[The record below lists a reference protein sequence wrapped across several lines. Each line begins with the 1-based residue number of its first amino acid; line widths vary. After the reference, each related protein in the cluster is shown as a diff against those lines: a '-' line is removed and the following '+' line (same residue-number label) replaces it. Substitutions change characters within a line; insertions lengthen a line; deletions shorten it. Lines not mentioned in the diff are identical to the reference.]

1 LEFESLLVDR
11 DDPRVAGST
20 TIRWIASARGG
31 AGGFH
36 YEFRTRRGRSEVVE
50 QKGPSR
56 TWDWSPED
64 SGAFRVKVIVT
75 DCTGAGVDSGWSP
88 AYVVIPHLSKDTLLA
103 ALPVENLSGGEA
115 PLILLARSLRMN
127 LTERGFRLL
136 DDEVLEGFMKRHR
149 VRYTGGVSSRVSR
162 AMKEE
167 TEAEAI
173 LVTSVEA
180 YEDKG
185 SPEIA
190 LISRLVSSGEN
201 PEIVCTESVGLSG
214 EGSVGLLGLGRVQDP
229 QILLEKAV
237 DSLGHA
243 LASCASAAGRRI
255 RVLRVLGDTVDREG
269 DGRPDGCDPCRP
281 DEPDGSDG
289 EGLCKRAH
297 PCPSRFHG
305 CSAASDVM
313 SLYPEERG
321 KRRYLPRLF
330 FRSPILDPARTYTVA
345 VIPFLN
351 QSERENAGRIMT
363 LHFVN
368 RLLRDPMF
376 AVTEPGLVRDQL
388 LKYRIIM
395 QSGPSL
401 ADTDII
407 ASQGSLDVD
416 LILSGTVLDYQ
427 DVAGVPNVDFSVK
440 IIERK
445 SREVVWA
452 SRSYNAG
459 DEGVF
464 FFDLGRVHTAHGLAV
479 EMARGTLELLSR

>member
-1 LEFESLLVDR
+1 MLVRQLLVVALLSGCTVQHGPTGAPLQFESLLVER
-11 DDPRVAGST
+11 NDPRVAGSK

-36 YEFRTRRGRSEVVE
+36 YEFRTLKGCSEVVE
-50 QKGPSR
+50 QHGPSR
-56 TWDWSPED
+56 TWDWNPED
-64 SGAFRVKVIVT
+64 SGAFRVKVIIT

-88 AYVVIPHLSKDTLLA
+88 AYVVIPHVSKDTLLA

-149 VRYTGGVSSRVSR
+149 VRYTGGVGSRVSR

-214 EGSVGLLGLGRVQDP
+214 EGSTGLLGLGRVREP

-237 DSLGHA
+237 HSLGNA

-255 RVLRVLGDTVDREG
+255 RVLRVPDDAVPNGACDANGICPTLGDTVDRERVRRCI
-269 DGRPDGCDPCRP
+269 GRHVPVPRRKRQEAISAPAILPLSDPRFRQDLYRGSHP
-281 DEPDGSDG
+281 VPEPEREG
-289 EGLCKRAH
+289 ERRADH
-297 PCPSRFHG
+297 DPALRQP
-305 CSAASDVM
+305 AAPRSDV
-313 SLYPEERG
+313 
-321 KRRYLPRLF
+321 RR
-330 FRSPILDPARTYTVA
+330 D
-345 VIPFLN
+345 
-351 QSERENAGRIMT
+351 
-363 LHFVN
+363 
-368 RLLRDPMF
+368 
-376 AVTEPGLVRDQL
+376 
-388 LKYRIIM
+388 
-395 QSGPSL
+395 
-401 ADTDII
+401 
-407 ASQGSLDVD
+407 
-416 LILSGTVLDYQ
+416 
-427 DVAGVPNVDFSVK
+427 
-440 IIERK
+440 
-445 SREVVWA
+445 
-452 SRSYNAG
+452 
-459 DEGVF
+459 
-464 FFDLGRVHTAHGLAV
+464 
-479 EMARGTLELLSR
+479 